1 MATDH
6 PPLRVAL
13 VEDHALVRAAIRAG
27 LAASRDIDVVAE
39 LATAEEAIVALP
51 HLRADVVLVDLDLPG
66 RGGAELVRELAPR
79 QPNTWFVILS
89 ADQSDTSV
97 IEAVLVGARGYLS
110 KDTEPEALRRTLLAI
125 RRGDAPFSR
134 HATQVLADRFQA
146 LLRRSSASTVKVP
159 ELTERENEILAL
171 LAEGLT
177 DRQIAEALI
186 IGRRTVETHVA
197 NILAKLHVTSRVHA
211 ARIYRLRD

>member
-1 MATDH
+1 MATDQG
-6 PPLRVAL
+6 PLRVVL

-27 LAASRDIDVVAE
+27 LAASRDIEVVAE
-39 LATAEEAIVALP
+39 LATAEEAIAALP
-51 HLRADVVLVDLDLPG
+51 LLRADVVLVDLDLPG
-66 RGGAELVRELAPR
+66 RGGTDLVRELAPR
-79 QPNTWFVILS
+79 QPSTWFVILS

-97 IEAVLVGARGYLS
+97 IDAVLVGARGYLS
-110 KDTEPEALRRTLLAI
+110 KDTEPEALRRTLLGI

-134 HATQVLADRFQA
+134 HATKVLAERFQA
-146 LLRRSSASTVKVP
+146 LLRRSSATDLKLP
-159 ELTERENEILAL
+159 ELTERENEILGL

-197 NILAKLHVTSRVHA
+197 NILAKLHVTSRVEA
-211 ARIYRLRD
+211 ARIYRLRA

>member
-1 MATDH
+1 MSTEL

-13 VEDHALVRAAIRAG
+13 VEDHALVRSAIRAS
-27 LAASRDIDVVAE
+27 LAPAREIEVVAE
-39 LATAEEAIVALP
+39 LATAEEAIAALP
-51 HLRADVVLVDLDLPG
+51 LIRADVVLVDLDLPG
-66 RGGAELVRELAPR
+66 RGGNDLVRELAPR

-89 ADQSDTSV
+89 ADQSDASV

-110 KDTEPEALRRTLLAI
+110 KDTDAAALRRTLLGI

-134 HATQVLADRFQA
+134 HATQVLAERFQA
-146 LLRRSSASTVKVP
+146 LLRRSTASEVKLP

-197 NILAKLHVTSRVHA
+197 NILAKLHVTSRVQA
-211 ARIYRLRD
+211 ARIYRLRA